1 MRQASSDLFLLFM
14 MLCLLQPYLAS
25 SSSPIILNLFT
36 FFSLGILKVPWDSL
50 VSISRLWISMSLF
63 LVLDVKLFTKK
74 IARSLVELLAEVGQ
88 VILAH
93 GANVREG
100 SNLLQHSF
108 RHTHLGVCDRTPH

>member
-1 MRQASSDLFLLFM
+1 MRCFRDETGNRHRAAPDVSQLFSTFHDAVSASALLGLLLISHHLELLQMFLSFFLLFM

-63 LVLDVKLFTKK
+63 
-74 IARSLVELLAEVGQ
+74 
-88 VILAH
+88 
-93 GANVREG
+93 
-100 SNLLQHSF
+100 
-108 RHTHLGVCDRTPH
+108 

>member
-1 MRQASSDLFLLFM
+1 MGFAGLHLKIVDLHVSLLH
-14 MLCLLQPYLAS
+14 
-25 SSSPIILNLFT
+25 
-36 FFSLGILKVPWDSL
+36 
-50 VSISRLWISMSLF
+50 
-63 LVLDVKLFTKK
+63 LVLDVKLFTKN

-108 RHTHLGVCDRTPH
+108 RHTHLGVCDRTDCPKDETPATQGQDIFCPCFLV